1 MSKIEKAIRKIKLAR
16 DQTGDKQAG
25 NRREQKR
32 VRAIALTEQS
42 ITSDFPEH
50 NHGKIVEVDQ
60 EVLRD
65 AGLIAPEYHEKMLAD
80 QFREIKRPLI
90 ASAYGKRVARVE
102 DGNLIMISSA
112 MPGEGKT
119 FTSINLAL
127 SIAQEQDLTVLLV
140 DADVAK
146 PQISEIFGVSEV
158 PGLLDILEG
167 QPQAPEALVIRTNI
181 EGLSFLPAGA
191 LRDNATELLSGSRMD
206 DVVQQ
211 LATRFPQRVIVFDT
225 PPLLQTSEAK
235 VLVNLAGQVVLVV
248 KAESTPQGAVAEAL
262 HILGGEKAV
271 SLVLNQSR
279 TAGEKDRY
287 KYGYGYGFD

>member
-1 MSKIEKAIRKIKLAR
+1 MSKIQKALQKIKAS
-16 DQTGDKQAG
+16 GNQAG
-25 NRREQKR
+25 KKRSRNRHEEER
-32 VRAIALTEQS
+32 VTPIVLTGQS
-42 ITSDFPEH
+42 MMGEFLEH
-50 NHGKIVEVDQ
+50 KDGKIVDIDQ
-60 EVLRD
+60 EALRD
-65 AGLIAPEYHEKMLAD
+65 AGLIAPECHERMIAD

-90 ASAYGKRVARVE
+90 ASAYGKRVTQVE

-119 FTSINLAL
+119 FTSVNLAL

-146 PQISEIFGVSEV
+146 PHVSEVFGVSEA

-167 QPQAPEALVIRTNI
+167 QPRALEELVVRTNI
-181 EGLSFLPAGA
+181 EGLSILPAGVPRA
-191 LRDNATELLSGSRMD
+191 NATELLSGSRMD
-206 DVVQQ
+206 NVVQH
-211 LATRFPQRVIVFDT
+211 LATRFPQRVVIFDT
-225 PPLLQTSEAK
+225 PPLLQSSEAK
-235 VLVNLAGQVVLVV
+235 VLANLAGQVVLVV

-262 HILGGEKAV
+262 HILGDEKAV
-271 SLVLNQSR
+271 GMVLNQSR

>member
-1 MSKIEKAIRKIKLAR
+1 MSKIQKALKKIKSMA
-16 DQTGDKQAG
+16 DQAGDKQVG
-25 NRREQKR
+25 NHRERER
-32 VRAIALTEQS
+32 VTAIALTGQS
-42 ITSDFPEH
+42 ITSEFPEY
-50 NHGKIVEVDQ
+50 NHDKIVEVDQ

-119 FTSINLAL
+119 FTSLNLAL

-146 PQISEIFGVSEV
+146 PQISEIFGISDVL
-158 PGLLDILEG
+158 GLLDILEG
-167 QPQAPEALVIRTNI
+167 QPRVLEALIVRTNI
-181 EGLSFLPAGA
+181 EGLSILPAGA
-191 LRDNATELLSGSRMD
+191 PRANATELLSGSRMD
-206 DVVQQ
+206 NVVQQ

-235 VLVNLAGQVVLVV
+235 VLANLAGQVILVV

-262 HILGGEKAV
+262 HILGDEKAV

>member
-1 MSKIEKAIRKIKLAR
+1 MSKIHKALQKIKAS
-16 DQTGDKQAG
+16 GNQAG
-25 NRREQKR
+25 KKRSGNRHEEER
-32 VRAIALTEQS
+32 VTPIVLTGQS
-42 ITSDFPEH
+42 MMGEFLEH
-50 NHGKIVEVDQ
+50 KDGKIVDIDQ
-60 EVLRD
+60 EALRD
-65 AGLIAPEYHEKMLAD
+65 AGLIAPECHERMIAD

-90 ASAYGKRVARVE
+90 ASAYGKRVTQVE

-119 FTSINLAL
+119 FTSVNLAL

-146 PQISEIFGVSEV
+146 PHVSEVFGVSEA

-167 QPQAPEALVIRTNI
+167 QPRALEELVVRTNI
-181 EGLSFLPAGA
+181 EGLSILPAGVPRA
-191 LRDNATELLSGSRMD
+191 NATELLSGSRMD
-206 DVVQQ
+206 NVVQH
-211 LATRFPQRVIVFDT
+211 LATRFPQRVVIFDT
-225 PPLLQTSEAK
+225 PPLLQSSEAK
-235 VLVNLAGQVVLVV
+235 VLANLAGQVVLVV

-262 HILGGEKAV
+262 HILGDEKAV
-271 SLVLNQSR
+271 SMVLNQSR

>member
-1 MSKIEKAIRKIKLAR
+1 MSKIQKALQKIKAS
-16 DQTGDKQAG
+16 G
-25 NRREQKR
+25 NRAGKKR
-32 VRAIALTEQS
+32 SGNRHEEERVTPIVLTGQS
-42 ITSDFPEH
+42 MMGEFLEH
-50 NHGKIVEVDQ
+50 KDGKIVDIDQ
-60 EVLRD
+60 EALRD
-65 AGLIAPEYHEKMLAD
+65 AGLIAPECHERMIAD

-90 ASAYGKRVARVE
+90 ASAYGKRVTQVE

-119 FTSINLAL
+119 FTSVNLAL

-146 PQISEIFGVSEV
+146 PHVSEVFGVSEL

-167 QPQAPEALVIRTNI
+167 QPRALEALIVRTNI
-181 EGLSFLPAGA
+181 EGLSILPAGVPRA
-191 LRDNATELLSGSRMD
+191 NATELLSGSRMD
-206 DVVQQ
+206 NVVQH
-211 LATRFPQRVIVFDT
+211 LATRFPQRVVIFDT
-225 PPLLQTSEAK
+225 PPLLQSSEAK
-235 VLVNLAGQVVLVV
+235 VLANLAGQVVLVV

-262 HILGGEKAV
+262 HILGDEKAV
-271 SLVLNQSR
+271 SMVLNQSR

>member
-1 MSKIEKAIRKIKLAR
+1 MSKIQKALNKIKSMA
-16 DQTGDKQAG
+16 DQAGDKQVG
-25 NRREQKR
+25 NHRERER
-32 VRAIALTEQS
+32 VTAIALTGQS
-42 ITSDFPEH
+42 ITSEFPEY
-50 NHGKIVEVDQ
+50 NHDKIVEVDQ

-90 ASAYGKRVARVE
+90 ASAYGKRVAQVE

-119 FTSINLAL
+119 FTSLNLAL

-146 PQISEIFGVSEV
+146 PQISEIFGISEV

-167 QPQAPEALVIRTNI
+167 QPRALEALIVRTNI
-181 EGLSFLPAGA
+181 EGLSILPAGA
-191 LRDNATELLSGSRMD
+191 PRTNATELLSGSRMD
-206 DVVQQ
+206 NVVQQ

-235 VLVNLAGQVVLVV
+235 VLANLAGQVILVV

-262 HILGGEKAV
+262 HILGDEKAV

>member
-1 MSKIEKAIRKIKLAR
+1 MA
-16 DQTGDKQAG
+16 DQAGDKQVG
-25 NRREQKR
+25 NHRERER
-32 VRAIALTEQS
+32 VTAIALTGQS
-42 ITSDFPEH
+42 ITSEFPEY
-50 NHGKIVEVDQ
+50 NHDKIVEVDQ

-90 ASAYGKRVARVE
+90 ASAYGKRVAQVE

-119 FTSINLAL
+119 FTSLNLAL

-146 PQISEIFGVSEV
+146 PQISEIFGISEV

-167 QPQAPEALVIRTNI
+167 QPRALEALIVRTNI
-181 EGLSFLPAGA
+181 EGLSILPAGA
-191 LRDNATELLSGSRMD
+191 PRTNATELLSGSRMD
-206 DVVQQ
+206 NVVQQ

-235 VLVNLAGQVVLVV
+235 VLANLAGQVILVV

-262 HILGGEKAV
+262 HILGDEKAV